1 MRQGHRDLERLLLL
15 LALDFSFDFGDGVGA
30 NINLALRS
38 GHPQKIG
45 EQVEARCD
53 CHRFELRSHVCNVAS
68 DIERFMRDSSVRW
81 IIRPSGRSSGAVS
94 SGSPVLSTHS
104 SWETRI
110 LNHTTTPPRSLE

>member
-1 MRQGHRDLERLLLL
+1 VRQGHRDLERLLLL

-68 DIERFMRDSSVRW
+68 DIERFMRDSSVRR
-81 IIRPSGRSSGAVS
+81 IIRPSGPSPGAVPS
-94 SGSPVLSTHS
+94 SSPVFSTHS
-104 SWETRI
+104 PRETHI
-110 LNHTTTPPRSLE
+110 LNHTTTPSRSSE